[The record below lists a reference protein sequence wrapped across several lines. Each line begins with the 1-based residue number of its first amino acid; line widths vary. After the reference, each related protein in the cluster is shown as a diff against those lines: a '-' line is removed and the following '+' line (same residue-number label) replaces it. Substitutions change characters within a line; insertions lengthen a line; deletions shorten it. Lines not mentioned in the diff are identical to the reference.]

1 MQIKRP
7 KLASLLHIS
16 VLPNQYSGSL
26 KLINIQWSG
35 QLTINSIRREKNQI
49 GSYGIKQQHLES
61 TTNVKILFSNRCLW
75 YTRLH
80 RGVRHC
86 LHWRSKQL
94 YTRNC
99 RQCLGMCWVR
109 KLNWWCSLLE
119 LEPPEQGVLPKNFGL
134 WENCGASKWNH
145 VWHSGM
151 WIIKRSRQEYLCLK
165 YNTHPQPPNF
175 KDLKL
180 HLWPEITLMNYDI
193 NNAITD
199 GGVAPPTILL
209 TIVMMS
215 SNLKSLRI
223 SRNSKDSREG

>member
-1 MQIKRP
+1 MTKICI
-7 KLASLLHIS
+7 LTLHLRVS
-16 VLPNQYSGSL
+16 KP
-26 KLINIQWSG
+26 IQWISEIDQHSMIRTADN
-35 QLTINSIRREKNQI
+35 QLNQKRKKQI

-99 RQCLGMCWVR
+99 RQCLGMCQIR
-109 KLNWWCSLLE
+109 KINWWGSLLE

-180 HLWPEITLMNYDI
+180 HLWPEITLMNNYI
-193 NNAITD
+193 NKATE
-199 GGVAPPTILL
+199 
-209 TIVMMS
+209 
-215 SNLKSLRI
+215 KC
-223 SRNSKDSREG
+223 KF